1 MTTRHR
7 ACFRLSILARCAG
20 VLACLPLQGLLHAGP
35 AEQVKP
41 LDRTTVTVTDF
52 TEAGREHPV
61 ASARAPVYYTGVNAG
76 LRHYVGGVL
85 AGDPS
90 PDEATMLRVITQA
103 LADQGFKGADAQHPP
118 TQIIVVSWGTIGGGG
133 SLMGP
138 GAGFGFLGGAKMNLS
153 EESTIS
159 GRISGDVFKRRFRS
173 GAAETVAQMAGDNLY
188 AVLLR
193 AYDMKPTETG
203 KYVQLWETR
212 MACRSPGTSLV
223 KALPRLVVSG
233 RDSIGRE
240 TSLPVVENATRT
252 RRAWVELPEATVVEY
267 IDATELTTARKA
279 QRKGVAPAP
288 VVPPSETK

>member
-7 ACFRLSILARCAG
+7 ACFWLPILARCAG
-20 VLACLPLQGLLHAGP
+20 ILACIPIQGLLHAGP

-41 LDRTTVTVTDF
+41 LDRTTVTVTDV

-61 ASARAPVYYTGVNAG
+61 ASVRTPVYFMGVNAG
-76 LRHYVGGVL
+76 LRRYLGGVL
-85 AGDPS
+85 AGDPP
-90 PDEATMLRVITQA
+90 PDEAAMLRVITQA

-133 SLMGP
+133 SLLGP
-138 GAGFGFLGGAKMNLS
+138 GAGLGFLGGAKMDLF
-153 EESTIS
+153 EDSTIS
-159 GRISGDVFKRRFRS
+159 GHISADVFKRRFRS

-193 AYDMKPTETG
+193 AYDLKAAEAG
-203 KYVQLWETR
+203 EIVLLWETR

-233 RDSIGRE
+233 RDAIGRE
-240 TSLPVVENATRT
+240 TSLPVVENATRS

-267 IDATELTTARKA
+267 IDATELTAARQA
-279 QRKGVAPAP
+279 QRKAAAPVR
-288 VVPPSETK
+288 VVPPSEKK